1 MSCKPICKLCNHLVI
16 SQSVTFNGTD
26 LVINLPAGSYYN
38 NEKYCIVVAQ
48 AIPSTTTINAGVVIT
63 IGTGTQQYRL
73 TTKCCR
79 PASACNIK
87 TRTRYS
93 TCVETSNT
101 TANFRL
107 LGNSC
112 CYQASQ
118 LSSVNGTAPVA
129 EPATPAVA
137 SDVAVASV
145 ESVSGGKKS

>member
-1 MSCKPICKLCNHLVI
+1 MACKNVCRLCNHLVI
-16 SQSVTFNGTD
+16 SQAVTFNGTD
-26 LVINLPAGSYYN
+26 LVINLPAGSYNN

-48 AIPSTTTINAGVVIT
+48 AIPDATTINAGVVIT

-107 LGNSC
+107 LGNAC

-129 EPATPAVA
+129 ADTPAAA
-137 SDVAVASV
+137 STFSAETATTGKAS
-145 ESVSGGKKS
+145 K